1 MHVSPRNAKF
11 LYELLPVGAKISI
24 YDYSKKIS
32 GEAIADV
39 PFLANMV
46 NFKDDLY
53 KLKEKFAVT
62 SEVQVVVYP
71 FTGVWI
77 VYVKEKPFA
86 KLLVRGGPQA
96 KMYLVQ
102 GRDKNGKPIFEDHL
116 AYPTSPGTYYV
127 FKKVEDYVSQIYR
140 DTTVIPMGGI
150 IKNEKDKWIFQ
161 NKKGKWRSI
170 PKALQRDLDS
180 PPDQRGYTYYDSVMN
195 SSGEAVAVRWGSHPF
210 GKYALQTTVNK
221 RSPFPELIH
230 SSGDLMM
237 EERQLINDII
247 KILSAPYD
255 DLEECVKSSSNFD
268 LYKTCYDFVKDP
280 SRDLV
285 QARERGAYKL
295 YFGLPLTSTEV
306 SALPLDVI
314 AANKVLK
321 NKKLGKD
328 EINVLVDAG
337 AARLRRGKLK
347 FNTQKILGL
356 QFDTYQYVVTIQKFA
371 HHYGTLKKHW
381 KELTALRRALLRDFN
396 DFVLK
401 DTALF
406 HNFVRELMLERAGL
420 EKLSQDKALGI
431 LDEML

>member
-1 MHVSPRNAKF
+1 
-11 LYELLPVGAKISI
+11 
-24 YDYSKKIS
+24 
-32 GEAIADV
+32 
-39 PFLANMV
+39 
-46 NFKDDLY
+46 
-53 KLKEKFAVT
+53 
-62 SEVQVVVYP
+62 VVYP
-71 FTGVWI
+71 FTGAWI
-77 VYVKEKPFA
+77 VYIKDKPFA
-86 KLLVRGGPQA
+86 KLTVRGGPQT

-102 GRDKNGKPIFEDHL
+102 GRDKKGKPIFEDHL

-127 FKKVEDYVSQIYR
+127 FKKVKDYLSNIYY

-150 IKNEKDKWIFQ
+150 IKKEKDKWIFQ
-161 NKKGKWRSI
+161 NKKGQWKSI
-170 PKALQRDLDS
+170 PKALQLDLSLAADE
-180 PPDQRGYTYYDSVMN
+180 RGYTYYDSVMN

-237 EERQLINDII
+237 EERQIINDII

-255 DLEECVKSSSNFD
+255 DLEECVKSSPNFE

-280 SRDLV
+280 SRDLI

-295 YFGLPLTSTEV
+295 YFGLPLTSIEV

-321 NKKLGKD
+321 NKKLSKE
-328 EINVLVDAG
+328 EIDVLVNAG
-337 AARLRRGKLK
+337 IARKRRGKLK
-347 FNTQKILGL
+347 FNMQKTLGL

-371 HHYGTLKKHW
+371 HHYRTLEKHW
-381 KELTALRRALLRDFN
+381 GELTALRRALLKDFN

-406 HNFVRELMLERAGL
+406 HSFMRELMLKRTRL

-431 LDEML
+431 LDAML